1 MKDFKDK
8 VAVITGAASGIG
20 KGLAER
26 CIQEGMKVVLS
37 DIEEKALKETEE
49 ELKSK
54 GGEVLSVVT
63 DVSQFADV
71 EKLAQKTLGAFG
83 GVHVLCNNAGVAS
96 GVTTWGT
103 TSKEWDWVIGVNLMG
118 TIHGLRAFVP
128 LMTAQRSE
136 GHIVNTG
143 SIAGFLSYYF
153 SAPYQVTK
161 HAVTALTENLH
172 HTLTGMESKI
182 KVSLL
187 CPAWV
192 KTQIMDSHRNRP
204 SDMHDP
210 TKVPMP
216 SVLQEE
222 IEKFRG
228 LVEQG
233 MAPKKVA
240 ELVFKGMMEEQF
252 YIFTHPEMGPYI
264 QKRFG
269 PILEANGLP

>member
-37 DIEEKALKETEE
+37 DIEEKTLKETEE

-54 GGEVLSVVT
+54 
-63 DVSQFADV
+63 
-71 EKLAQKTLGAFG
+71 
-83 GVHVLCNNAGVAS
+83 
-96 GVTTWGT
+96 
-103 TSKEWDWVIGVNLMG
+103 
-118 TIHGLRAFVP
+118 
-128 LMTAQRSE
+128 

-172 HTLTGMESKI
+172 HSLTGMESKI

-187 CPAWV
+187 CPA
-192 KTQIMDSHRNRP
+192 
-204 SDMHDP
+204 
-210 TKVPMP
+210 
-216 SVLQEE
+216 
-222 IEKFRG
+222 
-228 LVEQG
+228 
-233 MAPKKVA
+233 
-240 ELVFKGMMEEQF
+240 
-252 YIFTHPEMGPYI
+252 
-264 QKRFG
+264 
-269 PILEANGLP
+269 